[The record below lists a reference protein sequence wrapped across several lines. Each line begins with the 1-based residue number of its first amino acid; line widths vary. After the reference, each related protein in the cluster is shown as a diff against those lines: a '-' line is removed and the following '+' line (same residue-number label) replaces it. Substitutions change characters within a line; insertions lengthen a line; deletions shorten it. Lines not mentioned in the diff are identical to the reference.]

1 MEINIFIEKYFW
13 EQKKILSTST
23 PKKLDKFIFFKK
35 TGLYLKKIKNLN
47 RDIKEKYYNVNV
59 EKLPAE
65 NKEDLSIITD
75 GFCS

>member
-13 EQKKILSTST
+13 EQKKILSTGT
-23 PKKLDKFIFFKK
+23 PKKLDKFIFFKYK
-35 TGLYLKKIKNLN
+35 PVFLKKIKNLN
-47 RDIKEKYYNVNV
+47 RDIKEEYYNVNI